1 MKLKIIEKNISRFR
15 LTPKGIVKLIDF
27 KEIILND
34 NSLFISNIGLQ
45 ELYYNNNLLYT
56 NNDNGEGLLFNLSDK
71 SKIIFHNEYI
81 KQISNNFIVSFI
93 EGKTKILNTLSQESV
108 FYPYKILKS
117 FFYEQQKCLV
127 IDHKSE
133 KSIIFSKIKNP
144 LSILSFPLSTLGTWH
159 DGAIEKPYQVAE
171 FSGIYENTLVCTMT
185 NGDLLLLDIQTGEV
199 KFFLKNCIAYNLQQ
213 IDDSPIFCGLYGY
226 SFVKINAT
234 TGEILNSIDLKP
246 LWKELGRNSDEHYV
260 YIGVCIYHNGLLYF
274 LNRNTVGIFDP
285 STCKIIDFQ
294 EFEFDCNQGQQL
306 KGGKEN
312 LQVKDGK
319 IYCLDTLGNL
329 YELESNA
336 VK

>member
-1 MKLKIIEKNISRFR
+1 MYCCWI
-15 LTPKGIVKLIDF
+15 F
-27 KEIILND
+27 KQ
-34 NSLFISNIGLQ
+34 G
-45 ELYYNNNLLYT
+45 
-56 NNDNGEGLLFNLSDK
+56 G
-71 SKIIFHNEYI
+71 
-81 KQISNNFIVSFI
+81 
-93 EGKTKILNTLSQESV
+93 GK
-108 FYPYKILKS
+108 
-117 FFYEQQKCLV
+117 
-127 IDHKSE
+127 
-133 KSIIFSKIKNP
+133 
-144 LSILSFPLSTLGTWH
+144 
-159 DGAIEKPYQVAE
+159 A
-171 FSGIYENTLVCTMT
+171 
-185 NGDLLLLDIQTGEV
+185 
-199 KFFLKNCIAYNLQQ
+199 FLKNGIAYNLQQ